1 MTVAA
6 LPLDAFCDFQQHDGA
21 WRCLRCGTKVSYP
34 TARVCGT
41 ATVRRKLAHYLEC
54 PHRQE
59 VINTI
64 GARSA
69 GTGCESTYVEI
80 YRCAKF
86 NEPVLKQAGHT
97 QSCLERITLAAPG
110 YTGRT
115 CRECKV
121 PMVEQ
126 KPKPSRKPRTLPYS
140 PDNLL
145 GLPDR
150 CLTNVDTGI
159 VTGGSAVH
167 WPCLGALA
175 ISAHQH
181 GYGFAVADH
190 GLTDWQRAELKRCG
204 AIFVEH
210 EKPHVNTTL
219 DRSAIVSHANAYWKP
234 FVCRESPFRLSSWI
248 DSDAVVV
255 ASLNDLFLLAET
267 RFCISDQ
274 RLWRTS
280 MKLYHELIG
289 ATHGK
294 EAYEQVKRT
303 VSDINTGVFAW
314 MRGDTLIDEWCE
326 VTARIL
332 PDAELR
338 KFCRVRDQSIM
349 AIVLADRMLAGRGGY
364 ALVDPRY
371 NVPADNL
378 GATQSSSRRP
388 IDLRPQRLLAE
399 AIQRHPGAAVVHWLG
414 KPKAWE
420 I

>member
-1 MTVAA
+1 M
-6 LPLDAFCDFQQHDGA
+6 
-21 WRCLRCGTKVSYP
+21 
-34 TARVCGT
+34 
-41 ATVRRKLAHYLEC
+41 
-54 PHRQE
+54 
-59 VINTI
+59 NTTYCRFEESRT
-64 GARSA
+64 GRSW
-69 GTGCESTYVEI
+69 I
-80 YRCAKF
+80 YRCTNDGCERALRFTKRKPRLLMKCAGTPCLDNIPSSWIDCQHRSDAIKIAKCGCC
-86 NEPVLKQAGHT
+86 KQAIYMCNWFHVPVTMNGRAKDKDRL
-97 QSCLERITLAAPG
+97 CIAAPG
-110 YTGRT
+110 YKGRT
-115 CRECKV
+115 CRECNV
-121 PMVEQ
+121 PMGES
-126 KPKPSRKPRTLPYS
+126 KPKSGRKPRTLPYS

-159 VTGGSAVH
+159 ITGGSAVH

-234 FVCRESPFRLSSWI
+234 FVCLESPFRLSSWI

-349 AIVLADRMLAGRGGY
+349 AIVLADRMLAGRSGY
-364 ALVDPRY
+364 AMVDPRY